1 MQIKVEAAS
10 ELDFDRLRTLR
21 LAALSDSPDSFGA
34 KYNVEKEKPINFWQN
49 SARISNW
56 CLVSADEVDIG
67 LVAVDSAGED
77 RRADCWISAWWI
89 QKEFRGKGI
98 TQLMLDWI
106 DQLASKKNWHR
117 MGLGVWPDNKQAISA
132 YEKLGFV
139 AGGEPMPSR
148 SIPGLLYLPMFREI
162 GGESNE

>member
-1 MQIKVEAAS
+1 
-10 ELDFDRLRTLR
+10 
-21 LAALSDSPDSFGA
+21 
-34 KYNVEKEKPINFWQN
+34 
-49 SARISNW
+49 
-56 CLVSADEVDIG
+56 
-67 LVAVDSAGED
+67 
-77 RRADCWISAWWI
+77 
-89 QKEFRGKGI
+89 
-98 TQLMLDWI
+98 
-106 DQLASKKNWHR
+106 

>member
-1 MQIKVEAAS
+1 
-10 ELDFDRLRTLR
+10 
-21 LAALSDSPDSFGA
+21 
-34 KYNVEKEKPINFWQN
+34 
-49 SARISNW
+49 
-56 CLVSADEVDIG
+56 
-67 LVAVDSAGED
+67 
-77 RRADCWISAWWI
+77 
-89 QKEFRGKGI
+89 
-98 TQLMLDWI
+98 MLDWI

-148 SIPGLLYLPMFREI
+148 SIPGLLYLPMFRDI